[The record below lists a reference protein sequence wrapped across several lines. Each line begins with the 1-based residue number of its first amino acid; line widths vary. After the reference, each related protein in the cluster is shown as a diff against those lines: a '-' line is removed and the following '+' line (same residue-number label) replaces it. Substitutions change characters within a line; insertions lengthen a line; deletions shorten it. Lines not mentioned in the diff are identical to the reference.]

1 MMNPNGSEAY
11 DLSLFEPR
19 EPKLVALKP
28 NKKAVKEAKR
38 RARIQSFLNTTLTLL
53 TGAVVVAV
61 VGLLISSRVRLT
73 ELNSEKSRKEAELN
87 QLINETKR
95 LESEL
100 AARTSAQSVEEYA
113 KANGMQK
120 MEPGQVAYITVEDAG
135 GAAGGDEADP
145 GFWESVWDTIA
156 GFFGGGEGGS

>member
-1 MMNPNGSEAY
+1 MVNPNGTEAY

-28 NKKAVKEAKR
+28 NKKADREAR
-38 RARIQSFLNTTLTLL
+38 RRTHIQSFLNTALTLL
-53 TGAVVVAV
+53 TAAAVVAV
-61 VGLLISSRVRLT
+61 VGLLISSQIRLT

-87 QLINETKR
+87 QVISETKR

-113 KANGMQK
+113 QANGMQK
-120 MEPGQVAYITVEDAG
+120 MEPGQVVYITVE
-135 GAAGGDEADP
+135 GDEDDQTVGTEAEP
-145 GFWESVWDTIA
+145 GFWESLWDTIA
-156 GFFGGGEGGS
+156 GFFGGGS